1 VRQNLLGYCRRWAH
15 TIGEQAEQPY
25 DFFVDIND
33 LDGGEQHIEPI
44 LMALS
49 HVLAILTG
57 ICVSDH
63 SRRYRMFKGSV
74 RNFLIVE

>member
-1 VRQNLLGYCRRWAH
+1 MRQNLLGYCRWWTH
-15 TIGEQAEQPY
+15 TIVEQPY

-49 HVLAILTG
+49 QTFYSPDLA
-57 ICVSDH
+57 
-63 SRRYRMFKGSV
+63 
-74 RNFLIVE
+74 VEVAMHRSIAAARTAQKEWR